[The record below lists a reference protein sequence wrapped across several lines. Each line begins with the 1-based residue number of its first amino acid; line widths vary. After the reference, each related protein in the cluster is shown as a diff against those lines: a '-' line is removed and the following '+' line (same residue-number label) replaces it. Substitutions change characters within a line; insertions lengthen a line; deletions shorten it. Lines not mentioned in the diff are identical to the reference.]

1 MHEVM
6 VSVVIPLYNK
16 SQWIEQ
22 TLMSV
27 SNQTYSNWEC
37 IVVDDGSN
45 DGSLEIVKKFAEE
58 NPGSWRVY
66 SQVNSGQAVA
76 RNFGI
81 SMAQGKYIALLD
93 ADDIWMT
100 SKLSKQTDY
109 LIKNK
114 EVDILFCSYVIFEE
128 SLKKSLRVVKFR
140 DSRKMIMRWL
150 QMLGFGGLIESVGLI
165 KKEFFLNQGAFSEK
179 LSTSS
184 GLEIS
189 LRGLI
194 NSKVAVLP
202 DVLVGYRIS
211 DNQWHKDSDELA
223 NNCKVLNGMYGGKVL
238 KENLITSYQ
247 DSYFFWNGI
256 RDKSRVGYLVAFV
269 ISIVRFNVPRAHMFL
284 ALLSRNIR
292 SYLLGS
298 LNSKTFKREIL
309 LSKNKPTGR

>member
-1 MHEVM
+1 MSEAM

-58 NPGSWRVY
+58 NQGNWRVY

-81 SMAQGKYIALLD
+81 SMARGKYIAFLD
-93 ADDIWMT
+93 ADDIWMP
-100 SKLSKQTDY
+100 SKLHKQVDY
-109 LIKNK
+109 LSKNK

-128 SLKKSLRVVKFR
+128 SLKMSLRVVRFK
-140 DSRKMIMRWL
+140 DSRKMIVRWL
-150 QMLGFGGLIESVGLI
+150 QMLGFGGLIESVGLM
-165 KKEFFLNQGAFSEK
+165 KSEFLENQGAFSEN

-189 LRGLI
+189 LRALI
-194 NSKVAVLP
+194 NAKVMVLP
-202 DVLVGYRIS
+202 DVLVSYRIS
-211 DNQWHKDSDELA
+211 DNQWHKDCDELA
-223 NNCKVLNGMYGGKVL
+223 INCKILNSMYGGRIL
-238 KENLITSYQ
+238 EESLIKSYQ
-247 DSYFFWNGI
+247 DAYFFWNGI
-256 RDKSRVGYLVAFV
+256 RKKGRSGYLVSLAV
-269 ISIVRFNVPRAHMFL
+269 SILKLDIPRIHMFL

-292 SYLLGS
+292 SYLAGS
-298 LNSKTFKREIL
+298 FNSKALKQAIL
-309 LSKNKPTGR
+309 LSINKPAGR